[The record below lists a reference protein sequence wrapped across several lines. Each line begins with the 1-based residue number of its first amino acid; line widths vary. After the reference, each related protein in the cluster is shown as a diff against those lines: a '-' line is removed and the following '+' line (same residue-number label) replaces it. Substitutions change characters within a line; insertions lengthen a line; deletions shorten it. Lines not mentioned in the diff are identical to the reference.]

1 MICNYHKI
9 YFVSYPNHTLE
20 DRAFLGVVTM
30 KENRTDQQYRSNRQ
44 VPPNYE
50 QEYRRRQQEQ
60 AYRRRQQE
68 AAYLS
73 KKQQEEMQRRQKEA
87 AYLRKKQQEAL
98 QRKQQE
104 AAYLRKKQQ
113 EELQQ
118 KNKQQGIRMRRN
130 YKSQQEMKRKR
141 TGIILLL
148 ISLIFVG
155 FLALAA
161 FKLSS
166 FFKLFEGKA
175 EHSDFVATAQSAEQV
190 DEVLNVAILG
200 TDKDGFRTDVNI
212 VASFHTKDHTLSLI
226 SVPRDTRVTMT
237 TEMTD
242 YLEEQK
248 RMVPQRN
255 GVYGQCKLTEV
266 HAYAGEGNRCAFSV
280 AMLEELLGIDIDYYV
295 KINLDAFQELV
306 DEIGGVPFHVE
317 ERLYYSD
324 PVQGLYIDLYP
335 GEQVLTGE
343 QAEMLVRFR
352 SGYAAGDLKR
362 IEVQQSFIKAVIAQ
376 VTNSE
381 TLMKNLNGIIRIAL
395 EKAETD
401 MPISEALH
409 YATYLSKITPSSVT
423 TDTVPGEGGA
433 YFDLDEEGTKEL
445 IDYRIYGIAPPED
458 EPLAEDSIS
467 DTETLS
473 QEDGISDSNE

>member
-1 MICNYHKI
+1 
-9 YFVSYPNHTLE
+9 
-20 DRAFLGVVTM
+20 M

-60 AYRRRQQE
+60 EYRRRQQD

-73 KKQQEEMQRRQKEA
+73 KKQQEEMKRRQQEA
-87 AYLRKKQQEAL
+87 AYRKKQQAAM
-98 QRKQQE
+98 QHKQQE

-118 KNKQQGIRMRRN
+118 KNKQHGIRMQRN

-141 TGIILLL
+141 TGIVLLL
-148 ISLIFVG
+148 ISLILIG

-161 FKLSS
+161 FKLSAS
-166 FFKLFEGKA
+166 LKLFEGKA

-190 DEVLNVAILG
+190 DEILNVAIFG

-242 YLEEQK
+242 YLEEQE
-248 RMVPQRN
+248 RTVPQRN

-266 HAYAGEGNRCAFSV
+266 HAYAGEGNRCVFSV

-295 KINLDAFQELV
+295 KVNLDAFQELV
-306 DEIGGVPFHVE
+306 DEIGGVSFHVE
-317 ERLYYSD
+317 ERLYYTD

-362 IEVQQSFIKAVIAQ
+362 IEVQQNFIKAVIAQ

-381 TLMKNLNGIIRIAL
+381 TLMKNLNGIIRIVL

-409 YATYLSKITPSSVT
+409 YATYLAKITPASVT

-445 IDYRIYGIAPPED
+445 IDYRIYGIEPPVD

-467 DTETLS
+467 DTETPS
-473 QEDGISDSNE
+473 QEDRASDSNE

>member
-1 MICNYHKI
+1 
-9 YFVSYPNHTLE
+9 
-20 DRAFLGVVTM
+20 M

-60 AYRRRQQE
+60 EYRRRQQD

-73 KKQQEEMQRRQKEA
+73 KKQQEEMKRRQQEA
-87 AYLRKKQQEAL
+87 AYRKKQQAAM

-118 KNKQQGIRMRRN
+118 KNKQQGIRMQRN

-141 TGIILLL
+141 TGIVLLL
-148 ISLIFVG
+148 IGLILIG

-161 FKLSS
+161 FKLSAS
-166 FFKLFEGKA
+166 LKLFEGKA

-190 DEVLNVAILG
+190 DEILNVAIFG

-242 YLEEQK
+242 YLEEQE
-248 RMVPQRN
+248 RTVPQRN

-280 AMLEELLGIDIDYYV
+280 AMLEEILGIDIDYYV
-295 KINLDAFQELV
+295 KVDLDAFQELV

-317 ERLYYSD
+317 ERLYYTD

-362 IEVQQSFIKAVIAQ
+362 IEVQQNFIKAVIAQ

-381 TLMKNLNGIIRIAL
+381 TLLKNLNGIIRIAL

-409 YATYLSKITPSSVT
+409 YATYLAKITPASVT

-445 IDYRIYGIAPPED
+445 IDYRIYGIEPPVD

-467 DTETLS
+467 DTETPS
-473 QEDGISDSNE
+473 QEDRASDSNE